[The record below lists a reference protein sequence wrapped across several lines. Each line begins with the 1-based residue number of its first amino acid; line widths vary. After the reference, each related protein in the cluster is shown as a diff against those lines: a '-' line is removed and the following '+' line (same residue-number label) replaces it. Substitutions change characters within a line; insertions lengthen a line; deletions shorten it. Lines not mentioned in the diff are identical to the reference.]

1 MNRRTLLWTV
11 YPYYLVI
18 ILGSLALTAWYAS
31 DQMTRLY
38 FDETTSALE
47 TRAQLVE
54 RQVLRF
60 MIQDDRVSI
69 QRLSSE
75 LGALSETRI
84 TVIGAD
90 GTVLGDSDQD
100 PAVMESH
107 GSRPEIA
114 TAFGGVTGVETRY
127 SNTLQRTMMYV
138 AIPVRVNGNIIGA
151 VRTSQSFTAVQQALD
166 ELYRRFL
173 IGGVI
178 IALLATVVSYLVFR
192 RLTRPLRELQIGA
205 ERFSRGDLQVRLAAP
220 EIVEIAA
227 LAEAMNLMAGQLDSR
242 IGTVAQQRNE
252 REAILSSMFDG
263 VIALDAGERITSINR
278 AAAELFGTDH
288 DRAVGLPLY
297 EVARSPVLRDLIGQ
311 AADAVDVAEAEFII
325 NNPDERH
332 LQAHA
337 TALMNNHGDR
347 VGTVLVFTDI
357 TRLKRLERM
366 RRDFVA
372 NVSHE
377 LKTPITAISGSVETL
392 ADGAIDSRE
401 DSRKFLEMIARHSSR
416 LGHLVDDLLSL
427 ARLEAEIDRGEI
439 PLERGSIKQVLN
451 SAAQACSQQAADR
464 RVNLEVECPDDLQAD
479 LHTSLMQQ
487 AITNLVDNAIK
498 YSDSDTSVTI
508 RAYARAGRTVIEV
521 EDRGCGI
528 EPQHLPRLFERFY
541 RVDTAR
547 SRETG
552 GTGLGLAI
560 VKHITLAHHG
570 SLDIVST
577 PGRGST
583 FRLYLPSP
591 L

>member
-1 MNRRTLLWTV
+1 MKRRTLLWTV
-11 YPYYLVI
+11 YPYYLII

-31 DQMTRLY
+31 NQMTRLY
-38 FDETTSALE
+38 YEETTSVLE

-54 RQVLRF
+54 RQVARL
-60 MIQDDRVSI
+60 ITQDDRAAI
-69 QRLSSE
+69 QKLSSE
-75 LGALSETRI
+75 LGALSGTRI
-84 TVIGAD
+84 TVVGAD
-90 GTVLGDSDQD
+90 GTVLGDTDEN
-100 PAVMESH
+100 PVAMESH
-107 GSRPEIA
+107 GARPEIA
-114 TAFGGVTGVETRY
+114 TAYHGQTGVATRY
-127 SNTLQRTMMYV
+127 SNTLQRTMIYV
-138 AIPVRVNGNIIGA
+138 AIPVTVDGVIIGA

-173 IGGVI
+173 IGGIV
-178 IALLATVVSYLVFR
+178 IALLATIVSYLVFR
-192 RLTRPLRELQIGA
+192 RLTRPLRDLQIGA

-220 EIVEIAA
+220 NIVEIAA

-278 AAAELFGTDH
+278 AAAELFGADR

-297 EVARSPVLRDLIGQ
+297 EVARSPVLRDLIGR
-311 AADAVDVAEAEFII
+311 ASNAVDVTEEEFTI
-325 NNPDERH
+325 NNPDERY

-337 TALMNNHGDR
+337 TALLNNGGER
-347 VGTVLVFTDI
+347 IGTVLVFTDI

-416 LGHLVDDLLSL
+416 LGLLVDDLLSL

-439 PLERGSIKQVLN
+439 PLERRSVKKVLDA
-451 SAAQACSQQAADR
+451 AAQACSQQAADR
-464 RVNLEVECPDDLQAD
+464 RVSLEVECPDDLQVD
-479 LHTSLMQQ
+479 LHTSLIEQ

-498 YSDSDTSVTI
+498 YSDFDTAVTI
-508 RAYARAGRTVIEV
+508 RAYAESDRTVIEV
-521 EDRGCGI
+521 EDRGRGI

-570 SLDIVST
+570 SLDIIST

-583 FRLYLPSP
+583 FRLYLPRP